1 MNNSTL
7 LPETQRPQEYD
18 IPSGLEL
25 ESYDLVT
32 RMHLFEVAS
41 AIGVVPM
48 GLSYRLYGQ
57 RVMWRMRF
65 KRDPQTLPDEAK
77 RVAWDIIVTAL
88 GGSEP
93 KFYKS
98 DSDVPDEFVGVW
110 FTNGADRTIKITPF

>member
-1 MNNSTL
+1 MTNTTP
-7 LPETQRPQEYD
+7 LPETQRPIEYD

-25 ESYDLVT
+25 ESYDAVT
-32 RMHLFEVAS
+32 RMHFFEVAA

-65 KRDPQTLPDEAK
+65 KRDVQLLPDEAR

-88 GGSEP
+88 GGDEP